1 MRNLAEHHFTVKRR
15 ARVYTLGEIGP
26 AVRYC
31 CIACHGYGQLAG
43 HFIRKFDRIARAD
56 TLVVAPEGLSRFYWG
71 GLSGDVKASWMTK
84 EDRLHE
90 IADFSDYLS
99 HLYDYYRGQ
108 LPEDAAFILL
118 GFSQG
123 VATQMRWIMRAF
135 PQFQH
140 LVLWAGTVP
149 EDIDYQPALD
159 YFQDKR
165 LHFVY
170 GTEDQFLT
178 QERLQAYRS
187 EMKKTGL
194 SFVEHTFEG
203 RHQVDRKALLR
214 LFREQIWQQP

>member
-1 MRNLAEHHFTVKRR
+1 MRADEHHFTVQRR
-15 ARVYTLGEIGP
+15 ARVYTLGTAGP
-26 AVRYC
+26 TTRYC

-43 HFIRKFDRIARAD
+43 HFIRKFDVVARED

-84 EDRLHE
+84 EDRLNE

-99 HLYDYYRGQ
+99 QVYQHYRAQ
-108 LPEDAAFILL
+108 LPEDTVFILL

-135 PQFQH
+135 PEFQH
-140 LVLWAGTVP
+140 LILWAGTVP

-159 YFQDKR
+159 YFRDKR

-170 GTEDQFLT
+170 GTQDQFLT
-178 QERLQAYRS
+178 EARLQAYQAQVG
-187 EMKKTGL
+187 ETGL
-194 SFVEHTFEG
+194 TFETSTFEG
-203 RHQVDRKALLR
+203 RHKVDREV
-214 LFREQIWQQP
+214 LFDLFIKDIWK